1 METEDEKMLRNRIQ
15 EILLGSDIIKD
26 KSINQK
32 KGIAELKKDCYVK
45 LVDLKNEFESVK
57 DNPDKEKIIKK
68 IDDLVESLGDIKRVL
83 NNTL

>member
-1 METEDEKMLRNRIQ
+1 MHL
-15 EILLGSDIIKD
+15 
-26 KSINQK
+26 
-32 KGIAELKKDCYVK
+32 